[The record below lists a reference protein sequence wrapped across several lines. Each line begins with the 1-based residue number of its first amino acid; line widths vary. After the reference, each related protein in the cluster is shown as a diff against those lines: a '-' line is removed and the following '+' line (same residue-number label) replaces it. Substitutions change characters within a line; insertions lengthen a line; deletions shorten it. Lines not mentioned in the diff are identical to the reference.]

1 MARLPNPGGDDG
13 NWGEILNTYLS
24 QSHKSDGTLK
34 NGSVTSSTL
43 ADDSVTSAKIAS
55 NAVTTSSVQDESIGE
70 SQLSSAVQTKL
81 NAIDASNFVAGVG
94 PYTGTVPNRP
104 SSGAFVIWNGTT
116 DPGAK
121 AQDGDF
127 WIAP

>member
-13 NWGEILNTYLS
+13 NWGEVLNTYLS
-24 QSHKSDGTLK
+24 QSHKSNGTLK
-34 NGSVTSSTL
+34 DGVVSSSAL
-43 ADDSVTSAKIAS
+43 ASDSVTAS
-55 NAVTTSSVQDESIGE
+55 KLASDAVTSSSVQDGSIGE

-81 NAIDASNFVAGVG
+81 NAIDMSNFVAGVG

-116 DPGAK
+116 DPGVK